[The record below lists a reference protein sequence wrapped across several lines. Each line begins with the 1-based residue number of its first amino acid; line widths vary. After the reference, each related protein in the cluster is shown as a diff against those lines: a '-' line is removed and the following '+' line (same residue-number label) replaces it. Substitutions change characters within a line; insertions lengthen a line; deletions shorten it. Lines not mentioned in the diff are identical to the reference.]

1 MARSKNN
8 RTARGGAPDAAAL
21 VAELRVPAGEPAGL
35 ATRPTD
41 TTAGLASKA
50 DAAPVVEALL
60 ERLDELHD
68 RLWAEAERSVL
79 LILQGM
85 DAAGK
90 DGTIRKVLSGL
101 NPQGCHVA
109 SFKAP
114 SDGELAHDYLW
125 RIHAQCPPRGR
136 LGVFNRSHYE
146 DVVAALR
153 IGAVDQEQCD
163 KRYRHI
169 REFERMLTEEGT
181 TLVKVFLNISKDEQR
196 ERLQARIDNPAK
208 RWKFRHEDLEA
219 RAQWDAYLDAYET
232 TISETSTE
240 HAPWY
245 VVPADHKWARDVM
258 VATLLV
264 DCFERLDPQIPDAD
278 PEIAG
283 LRVE

>member
-1 MARSKNN
+1 MAKSTK
-8 RTARGGAPDAAAL
+8 APVGVPDAAEL
-21 VAELRVPAGEPAGL
+21 VAELWVPAGGPAGL
-35 ATRPTD
+35 GARPTD
-41 TTAGLASKA
+41 TTAGLANKA
-50 DAAPVVEALL
+50 EAAPVVEALL

-125 RIHAQCPPRGR
+125 RVHAQCPPRGR

-146 DVVAALR
+146 DIVAALR
-153 IGAVDQEQCD
+153 IGAVDQEQCT

-196 ERLQARIDNPAK
+196 ERLRARIDNPAK
-208 RWKFRHEDLEA
+208 RWKFRREDLEA

-232 TISETSTE
+232 AISETSTE

-278 PEIAG
+278 PGIAG